1 MLSYVYA
8 MIYHDIFKILRLI
21 EFRFVK
27 FGIDCV

>member
-21 EFRFVK
+21 EFAN